1 MDKAFQFL
9 GICKRA
15 GQLLTGEDGVGG
27 AVRSGDAVLV
37 MTALDTA
44 GNTRKKADNLS
55 SWYHIPHLHLPWE
68 KDPLGE
74 LLDKRV
80 CAILALTD
88 RGMAAAFVQKLA
100 LQYPDNP
107 EYAALEEQLRHKA
120 ARKGR
125 KVND

>member
-37 MTALDTA
+37 MTAQDTA
-44 GNTRKKADNLS
+44 SNTRKKADNLS
-55 SWYHIPHLHLPWE
+55 AWYQVPHLRLPWE

-100 LQYPDNP
+100 LQYPDHP
-107 EYAALEEQLRHKA
+107 EYAALEQQLRQKA